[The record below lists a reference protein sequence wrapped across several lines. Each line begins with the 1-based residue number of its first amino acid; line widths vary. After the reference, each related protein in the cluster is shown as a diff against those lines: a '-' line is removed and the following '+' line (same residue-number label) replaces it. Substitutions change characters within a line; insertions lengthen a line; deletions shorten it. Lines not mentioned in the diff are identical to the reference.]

1 MGYQINS
8 TWTELR
14 RDDIERLNKI
24 IDDEYSNEQ
33 EIARKLR
40 IMTTFEKKLEEAI
53 EDFNFDVVIEFMKQH
68 NWRWAHYKNGKSY
81 MAVPTREDIIDTIKR
96 EFLKHALYDFIE
108 RNKKEYSCSTGGLV
122 FFAGYDGDWC
132 DDDSAWLT
140 IYFDIANYIGDNDD

>member
-1 MGYQINS
+1 MGYQINT

-14 RDDIERLNKI
+14 RAEIERLNEI
-24 IDDEYSNEQ
+24 IDNEYYNEL

-68 NWRWAHYKNGKSY
+68 NWKWAHFKDGKSY
-81 MAVPTREDIIDTIKR
+81 MAVTDKEDIIDSIKQN
-96 EFLKHALYDFIE
+96 FFKHALFDLIE
-108 RNKKEYSCSTGGLV
+108 LNKKEFSCSTGGLV
-122 FFAGYDGDWC
+122 FFMGYDGDWC

-140 IYFDIANYIGDNDD
+140 IYFDIANYVGDDE